1 MYCSTNRSQPEQGV
15 FMQLSSLDST
25 DLASALRA
33 LKTQYTQD
41 SRLLRLYTAA
51 GADALIVER
60 VDGEEVVTGLPQ
72 PVAAEAAI
80 GFRFEVLALSPDAT
94 LNPDTLLGTAARL
107 DLLTADSRTDL
118 RPFHGYVTEVEQL
131 GSNGGL
137 ARYRLVLEPWLKFLE
152 FRHDAYVFQD
162 QTVLEIIDELL
173 GDYAQSS
180 GLDIAWIWRLQDRA
194 VYRKRSLTQQFREND
209 LAFLLRLLAEE
220 GLYGWFEH
228 TGGDGDSTGRHTLVL
243 GDHNAAF
250 VDIGTVRF
258 HRADA
263 TERGD
268 SLQRLDAVAAVGT
281 HNVALS
287 SWDYVSRDIRAV
299 ADDSADDRS
308 DDGSIPTLTWR
319 EAPGPYAYA
328 DRDHGQRRAR
338 LQARALAV
346 ARSGWSASGTLRR
359 LGPGCRLRVTDHAR
373 IDAAVSSSGAEA
385 ADFLALSV
393 RHSARNNLPV
403 DFSQA
408 LDRLLGDDPFTP
420 IQAPTK
426 ADGPLYHNRCR
437 LLPAALPYAPAA
449 RAKPRVSGVQ
459 TAIVVGDDHQ
469 PVTTDR
475 DHRIKVQFHWQR
487 GARSQSR
494 LDPPDNSDN
503 APGTAAAGTWVR
515 VAAPVAGPNWGGVLI
530 PSVGQE
536 VLLEFIEGD
545 IDRPVVIGSLYNGQ
559 GQTDA
564 AGNRIGQAAPA
575 ASANAPAWYAGTDHP
590 GALSGFKTQ
599 ALSSRGNGQGGYS
612 QLLIDDTPGQARLD
626 LATTQHQTQ
635 MTLGSARQHG
645 QNARGTTRGH
655 GNQLGS
661 AAYGAFR
668 AGEGLLISADARP
681 GGTHGSAPAFD
692 AREAIQHLTEAETL
706 AQALAETAK
715 KQNAD
720 ITPPASADANT
731 RTNTNTNTHP
741 NAAASLAA
749 IAALQHSQTV
759 LRGRNADAGLTWTE
773 PMLAV
778 SAPAGIVAVT
788 PDASLWSAG
797 SHMSQSAGHSI
808 ETLAQ
813 GGQHTAVKDGI
824 VLYTHGT
831 PATANAPE
839 PRTGLQLHAA
849 QGPVR
854 LHAQS
859 NTANLNAQH
868 ALRIAS
874 TTGTVELGAK
884 NSLLLTAQGAYL
896 RLQGGNIEIHAP
908 GNVQFKGMKQIQG
921 PRSVNFIA
929 PTLPQ
934 KDLNITPNLSIYFS
948 QQLDLSHLVEN
959 DSMGIRSEHLPYRI
973 YDTQGTFITQGIID
987 ESGLTDRIFTDQSKE
1002 IVAFI
1007 GAGEWSVEERA
1018 EDDEAEGSE

>member
-1 MYCSTNRSQPEQGV
+1 
-15 FMQLSSLDST
+15 
-25 DLASALRA
+25 
-33 LKTQYTQD
+33 
-41 SRLLRLYTAA
+41 
-51 GADALIVER
+51 
-60 VDGEEVVTGLPQ
+60 
-72 PVAAEAAI
+72 
-80 GFRFEVLALSPDAT
+80 
-94 LNPDTLLGTAARL
+94 
-107 DLLTADSRTDL
+107 
-118 RPFHGYVTEVEQL
+118 
-131 GSNGGL
+131 
-137 ARYRLVLEPWLKFLE
+137 
-152 FRHDAYVFQD
+152 
-162 QTVLEIIDELL
+162 
-173 GDYAQSS
+173 
-180 GLDIAWIWRLQDRA
+180 
-194 VYRKRSLTQQFREND
+194 
-209 LAFLLRLLAEE
+209 
-220 GLYGWFEH
+220 
-228 TGGDGDSTGRHTLVL
+228 
-243 GDHNAAF
+243 
-250 VDIGTVRF
+250 
-258 HRADA
+258 
-263 TERGD
+263 
-268 SLQRLDAVAAVGT
+268 
-281 HNVALS
+281 
-287 SWDYVSRDIRAV
+287 
-299 ADDSADDRS
+299 
-308 DDGSIPTLTWR
+308 
-319 EAPGPYAYA
+319 
-328 DRDHGQRRAR
+328 
-338 LQARALAV
+338 
-346 ARSGWSASGTLRR
+346 
-359 LGPGCRLRVTDHAR
+359 
-373 IDAAVSSSGAEA
+373 
-385 ADFLALSV
+385 
-393 RHSARNNLPV
+393 
-403 DFSQA
+403 
-408 LDRLLGDDPFTP
+408 
-420 IQAPTK
+420 
-426 ADGPLYHNRCR
+426 
-437 LLPAALPYAPAA
+437 LPYAPAA

-459 TAIVVGDDHQ
+459 TAIVVGNDHQ

-645 QNARGTTRGH
+645 QNARGTTLGH

-692 AREAIQHLTEAETL
+692 AREAIQQLTEAETL

-720 ITPPASADANT
+720 VTPRAPPD
-731 RTNTNTNTHP
+731 
-741 NAAASLAA
+741 AAASLAA
-749 IAALQHSQTV
+749 IAALKHSQTV
-759 LRGRNADAGLTWTE
+759 LSGHNPGAGLAWAE

-813 GGQHTAVKDGI
+813 GGQHIAVKDGI
-824 VLYTHGT
+824 VLYTHGA
-831 PATANAPE
+831 PAAPDAPE
-839 PRTGLQLHAA
+839 PLTGLQLHAA
-849 QGPVR
+849 QGPVS

-874 TTGTVELGAK
+874 TTGTVELAARE
-884 NSLLLTAQGAYL
+884 SLLLTAQGAYI

-908 GNVQFKGMKQIQG
+908 GNVQFKGMKQIKG
-921 PRSVNFIA
+921 PVRV
-929 PTLPQ
+929 PTSSFQFPKAKLEL
-934 KDLNITPNLSIYFS
+934 KD
-948 QQLDLSHLVEN
+948 
-959 DSMGIRSEHLPYRI
+959 
-973 YDTQGTFITQGIID
+973 
-987 ESGLTDRIFTDQSKE
+987 FTRTVRKDYPASK
-1002 IVAFI
+1002 
-1007 GAGEWSVEERA
+1007 
-1018 EDDEAEGSE
+1018 

>member
-1 MYCSTNRSQPEQGV
+1 MH
-15 FMQLSSLDST
+15 LSSLDSI
-25 DLASALRA
+25 DLASTLQALEA
-33 LKTQYTQD
+33 QYTQD
-41 SRLLRLYTAA
+41 SRLLRLHTAI
-51 GADALIVER
+51 GVDALIVER
-60 VDGEEVVTGLPQ
+60 IDGEEAVTGLPQ
-72 PVAAEAAI
+72 IAAAEAAI

-94 LNPDTLLGTAARL
+94 LNPDALLGTTARL

-118 RPFHGYVTEVEQL
+118 RPFHGYVTEIEQL

-180 GLDIAWIWRLQDRA
+180 GLDVAWVWRLQDRA
-194 VYRKRSLTQQFREND
+194 VYRKRSLTQQYREND

-220 GLYGWFEH
+220 GLYGWFAH
-228 TGGDGDSTGRHTLVL
+228 VGGDGDSTGRHTLVI

-250 VDIGTVRF
+250 IDIGTVRF

-308 DDGSIPTLTWR
+308 GDDGSIPTLTWR
-319 EAPGPYAYA
+319 ETPGPYAYA

-346 ARSGWSASGTLRR
+346 ARSGVSASGTLRR

-373 IDAAVSSSGAEA
+373 IEAAVSSRGAEA
-385 ADFLALSV
+385 ADFLVLSV
-393 RHSARNNLPV
+393 HHAARNNLPA

-408 LDRLLGDDPFTP
+408 LDRLLGDDPFAP

-459 TAIVVGDDHQ
+459 TAIVVGNDNQ

-494 LDPPDNSDN
+494 LDHPDTRDN

-575 ASANAPAWYAGTDHP
+575 ASANAPAWYAGSDHP

-599 ALSSRGNGQGGYS
+599 ALSRRGNGQGGYS
-612 QLLIDDTPGQARLD
+612 QLVLDDTPGQARLD

-645 QNARGTTRGH
+645 QNARGTTLGH

-720 ITPPASADANT
+720 ITPPAPPDANT

-759 LRGRNADAGLTWTE
+759 LRGRNPDAGLTWTE

-831 PATANAPE
+831 PATTNAPE

-874 TTGTVELGAK
+874 TTGTVELAAK
-884 NSLLLTAQGAYL
+884 DSLLLTAQGAYL

-921 PRSVNFIA
+921 PVRV
-929 PTLPQ
+929 PTSSFQFPKAKLEL
-934 KDLNITPNLSIYFS
+934 KD
-948 QQLDLSHLVEN
+948 
-959 DSMGIRSEHLPYRI
+959 
-973 YDTQGTFITQGIID
+973 
-987 ESGLTDRIFTDQSKE
+987 FTRTVRKDYPASK
-1002 IVAFI
+1002 
-1007 GAGEWSVEERA
+1007 
-1018 EDDEAEGSE
+1018 

>member
-1 MYCSTNRSQPEQGV
+1 MH
-15 FMQLSSLDST
+15 LSSLDSI
-25 DLASALRA
+25 DLASTLQALEA
-33 LKTQYTQD
+33 QYTQD
-41 SRLLRLYTAA
+41 SRLLRLHTAI
-51 GADALIVER
+51 GVDALIVER
-60 VDGEEVVTGLPQ
+60 IDGEEAVTGLPQ
-72 PVAAEAAI
+72 IAAAEAAI

-94 LNPDTLLGTAARL
+94 LNPDALLGTTARL

-118 RPFHGYVTEVEQL
+118 RPFHGYVTEIEQL

-180 GLDIAWIWRLQDRA
+180 GLDVAWVWRLQDRA
-194 VYRKRSLTQQFREND
+194 VYRKRSLTQQYREND

-220 GLYGWFEH
+220 GLYGWFAH
-228 TGGDGDSTGRHTLVL
+228 VGGDGDSTGRHTLVI

-250 VDIGTVRF
+250 IDIGTVRF

-308 DDGSIPTLTWR
+308 GDDGSIPTLTWR
-319 EAPGPYAYA
+319 ETPGPYAYA

-346 ARSGWSASGTLRR
+346 ARSGVSASGTLRR

-373 IDAAVSSSGAEA
+373 IEAAVSSRGAEA

-393 RHSARNNLPV
+393 HHAARNNLPA

-408 LDRLLGDDPFTP
+408 LDRLLGDDPFAP

-449 RAKPRVSGVQ
+449 RAKHWVSGVQ
-459 TAIVVGDDHQ
+459 TAIVVG
-469 PVTTDR
+469 
-475 DHRIKVQFHWQR
+475 
-487 GARSQSR
+487 
-494 LDPPDNSDN
+494 
-503 APGTAAAGTWVR
+503 
-515 VAAPVAGPNWGGVLI
+515 
-530 PSVGQE
+530 
-536 VLLEFIEGD
+536 IEGD

-575 ASANAPAWYAGTDHP
+575 ASANAPAWYAGSDHP

-599 ALSSRGNGQGGYS
+599 ALSRRGNGQGGYS
-612 QLLIDDTPGQARLD
+612 QLVLDDTPGQARLD

-645 QNARGTTRGH
+645 QNARGTTLGH

-706 AQALAETAK
+706 AQALAETAT
-715 KQNAD
+715 KQ
-720 ITPPASADANT
+720 
-731 RTNTNTNTHP
+731 

-759 LRGRNADAGLTWTE
+759 LRGRNPDAGLTWTE

-831 PATANAPE
+831 PATTNAPE

-874 TTGTVELGAK
+874 TTGTVELAAK
-884 NSLLLTAQGAYL
+884 DSLLLTAQGAYL

-921 PRSVNFIA
+921 PVKVENKL
-929 PTLPQ
+929 PTLPTA
-934 KDLNITPNLSIYFS
+934 DFALGFAVRLTLR
-948 QQLDLSHLVEN
+948 D
-959 DSMGIRSEHLPYRI
+959 D
-973 YDTQGTFITQGIID
+973 
-987 ESGLTDRIFTDQSKE
+987 SGLPKAHAKLRLRREDGTVQTLTTDAEGQTSLVDTGSR
-1002 IVAFI
+1002 
-1007 GAGEWSVEERA
+1007 VEVMKAQFVDNEAWDFPRA
-1018 EDDEAEGSE
+1018 EAKEALDPEHQTCGGEDDQ

>member
-1 MYCSTNRSQPEQGV
+1 
-15 FMQLSSLDST
+15 MQLSSLDSV

-33 LKTQYTQD
+33 LKTQYTQE
-41 SRLLRLYTAA
+41 SRLLQVHTQA
-51 GADALIVER
+51 GVDTLIVER
-60 VDGEEVVTGLPQ
+60 VDGEEAVTG
-72 PVAAEAAI
+72 AAKTAAREATI

-94 LNPDTLLGTAARL
+94 LNPDALLGTAARV

-118 RPFHGYVTEVEQL
+118 RPFHGYITEIEQL

-173 GDYAQSS
+173 SDYAQSS
-180 GLDIAWIWRLQDRA
+180 GLDVAWAWRLQDRA

-220 GLYGWFEH
+220 GLYGWFAH
-228 TGGDGDSTGRHTLVL
+228 TGGDGDSTGRHTFVI

-281 HNVALS
+281 HTVALS

-308 DDGSIPTLTWR
+308 SDDGSIPTLTWR
-319 EAPGPYAYA
+319 ETPGLYAYA

-338 LQARALAV
+338 LQALALAV

-373 IDAAVSSSGAEA
+373 IDAAVSNSGAEA

-393 RHSARNNLPV
+393 QHSARNNLPA

-408 LDRLLGDDPFTP
+408 LDRLLGDDPF
-420 IQAPTK
+420 APVQSSTK
-426 ADGPLYHNRCR
+426 ADAPLYHNRCR

-459 TAIVVGDDHQ
+459 TAIVVGNDNQ

-494 LDPPDNSDN
+494 LDHPDSSDN
-503 APGTAAAGTWVR
+503 APGTAAVGTWVR
-515 VAAPVAGPNWGGVLI
+515 VAAPVAGPNWGGVFI

-575 ASANAPAWYAGTDHP
+575 ASANAPAWHAGNDHP

-599 ALSSRGNGQGGYS
+599 ALSSRSNGQGGYS

-635 MTLGSARQHG
+635 MTLGSARRHG
-645 QNARGTTRGH
+645 NARGTTLGH

-661 AAYGAFR
+661 NAYGAFR

-692 AREAIQHLTEAETL
+692 AREAIQQLIEAETL
-706 AQALAETAK
+706 ALALAETAK

-720 ITPPASADANT
+720 VTPPAPPDANT
-731 RTNTNTNTHP
+731 NTDT
-741 NAAASLAA
+741 AASLAA
-749 IAALQHSQTV
+749 IAALKHSQTV
-759 LRGRNADAGLTWTE
+759 LRGHNPDAGLAWTE
-773 PMLAV
+773 PALAV

-797 SHMSQSAGHSI
+797 THMSQSAGHSI

-813 GGQHTAVKDGI
+813 GGQHIAVKDGI
-824 VLYTHGT
+824 VLYTHGA
-831 PATANAPE
+831 PAAPDAPE
-839 PRTGLQLHAA
+839 PLTGLQLHAA
-849 QGPVR
+849 QGPVS
-854 LHAQS
+854 LQAQS
-859 NTANLNAQH
+859 SSANLNAQH

-874 TTGTVELGAK
+874 TTGNVELAARE
-884 NSLLLTAQGAYL
+884 SLLLTAQGAYI
-896 RLQGGNIEIHAP
+896 RLQGGNIEVHAP
-908 GNVQFKGMKQIQG
+908 GNVQFKGMKQIKG
-921 PRSVNFIA
+921 PVRVQ
-929 PTLPQ
+929 LPQ
-934 KDLNITPNLSIYFS
+934 RTFPVPIPLTPNTESPVYALRWNVAEVIGLYPG
-948 QQLDLSHLVEN
+948 QKRILQALPYEIRDDDDKLLAAGILDEKGATELLVMHKKQKVALFIGEGDWRLIN
-959 DSMGIRSEHLPYRI
+959 EIEHL
-973 YDTQGTFITQGIID
+973 
-987 ESGLTDRIFTDQSKE
+987 
-1002 IVAFI
+1002 
-1007 GAGEWSVEERA
+1007 
-1018 EDDEAEGSE
+1018 

>member
-1 MYCSTNRSQPEQGV
+1 
-15 FMQLSSLDST
+15 MQLSSLDSA

-72 PVAAEAAI
+72 PAAAEAAI

-308 DDGSIPTLTWR
+308 DDGTIPTLTWR

-408 LDRLLGDDPFTP
+408 LDRLLGDDPFAP

-459 TAIVVGDDHQ
+459 TAIVVGNDHQ

-645 QNARGTTRGH
+645 QNARGTTLGH

-692 AREAIQHLTEAETL
+692 AREAIQQLTEAETL

-720 ITPPASADANT
+720 VTPRAPPD
-731 RTNTNTNTHP
+731 
-741 NAAASLAA
+741 AAASLAA
-749 IAALQHSQTV
+749 IAALKHSQTV
-759 LRGRNADAGLTWTE
+759 LSGHNPGAGLAWAE

-813 GGQHTAVKDGI
+813 GGQHIAVKDGI
-824 VLYTHGT
+824 VLYTHGA
-831 PATANAPE
+831 PAAPDAPE
-839 PRTGLQLHAA
+839 PLTGLQLHAA
-849 QGPVR
+849 QGPVS

-874 TTGTVELGAK
+874 TTGTVELAARE
-884 NSLLLTAQGAYL
+884 SLLLTAQGAYI

-908 GNVQFKGMKQIQG
+908 GNVQFKGMKQIKG
-921 PRSVNFIA
+921 PVRV
-929 PTLPQ
+929 PTSSFQFPKAKLEL
-934 KDLNITPNLSIYFS
+934 KD
-948 QQLDLSHLVEN
+948 
-959 DSMGIRSEHLPYRI
+959 
-973 YDTQGTFITQGIID
+973 
-987 ESGLTDRIFTDQSKE
+987 FTRTVRKDYPASK
-1002 IVAFI
+1002 
-1007 GAGEWSVEERA
+1007 
-1018 EDDEAEGSE
+1018 